1 MLGGFFEGEGFIDV
15 DPEKEALVGEQVH
28 SLWSSPH
35 PGILE
40 EEVFIDQIIT
50 ITVLLPDIPKDL
62 VLSIVDLDTPK
73 YPTLTF
79 LTFRL

>member
-1 MLGGFFEGEGFIDV
+1 M

-35 PGILE
+35 PRILE

-50 ITVLLPDIPKDL
+50 ITVLLPDIFYSLFTK
-62 VLSIVDLDTPK
+62 
-73 YPTLTF
+73 
-79 LTFRL
+79 